1 MLKKQKIQMLI
12 RIKILNKRIN
22 KLKKVYKINNM
33 NQNNNNLKQSKKKN

>member
-1 MLKKQKIQMLI
+1 MLI

-33 NQNNNNLKQSKKKN
+33 NQNNNNLK